1 MPHKGLISLG
11 IDPGTVRVGVG
22 VVEKRGGALRHVMHD
37 LLPLA
42 NGLAGGERLLDLREK
57 LEALIGAA
65 KPDVAGI
72 ERLFFS
78 KNKKT
83 AIEVGEARGVILMT
97 LAAHGIP
104 VIEFTPSE
112 AKLALTG
119 DGNATKRAV
128 AAMAGRILGI
138 DTGKSIDDAT
148 DALAIAIAAT
158 QRRIG

>member
-1 MPHKGLISLG
+1 MRSERTVSLG
-11 IDPGTVRVGVG
+11 IDPGTVRIGIA
-22 VVEKRGGALRHVMHD
+22 VVEKRGGTLRHVTHA
-37 LLPLA
+37 LLPVA
-42 NGLAGGERLLDLREK
+42 AGLAGGARLLDLKEK
-57 LEALIGAA
+57 LEAAIAGAR
-65 KPDVAGI
+65 PDVAGV

-83 AIEVGEARGVILMT
+83 ALAVGEARGVIMMT

-104 VIEFTPSE
+104 VLELTPSE
-112 AKLALTG
+112 VKLALTG

-128 AAMAGRILGI
+128 AAMAGRMLGVR
-138 DTGKSIDDAT
+138 TEKSIDDAT